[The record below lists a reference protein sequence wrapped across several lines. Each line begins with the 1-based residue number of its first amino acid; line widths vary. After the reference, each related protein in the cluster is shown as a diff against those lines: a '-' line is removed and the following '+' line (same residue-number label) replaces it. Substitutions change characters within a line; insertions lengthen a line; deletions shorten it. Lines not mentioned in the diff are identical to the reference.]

1 LPQET
6 PPRLPTRSL
15 GRGSGGL
22 VCPSCQGDA
31 FVERSSF
38 KTASE
43 PVLGAASNGVIIDLM
58 NCTRCGADMPAVRGR
73 RSYTLI
79 SDKKLS
85 AFLADL
91 EEAQRINNEM
101 QALVDK
107 MARRSQSLGAEIERC
122 RAQGEIMAMKERV
135 AALEAET
142 DGLEGRRARL
152 AEMLQSIAS
161 RIPAA

>member
-1 LPQET
+1 MPQET
-6 PPRLPTRSL
+6 SSKLPTRSL
-15 GRGSGGL
+15 GSGSL
-22 VCPSCQGDA
+22 LCPSCSGDS

-43 PVLGAASNGVIIDLM
+43 PVLGAASTSVTIDLM
-58 NCTRCGADMPAVRGR
+58 NCKRCGADMPAVRGR
-73 RSYTLI
+73 RNYTLI

-91 EEAQRINNEM
+91 EEAQRTNSEM
-101 QALVDK
+101 QELLDK
-107 MARRSQSLGAEIERC
+107 MAGRSRSLGAEIERC
-122 RAQGEIMAMKERV
+122 RQEGEISVMKTRV

-152 AEMLQSIAS
+152 AKTLESIAS
-161 RIPAA
+161 RMPAA

>member
-1 LPQET
+1 MSQEASS
-6 PPRLPTRSL
+6 RLPTRSL
-15 GRGSGGL
+15 GRGSAL
-22 VCPSCQGDA
+22 VCPSCQGVD

-43 PVLGAASNGVIIDLM
+43 PVLGAASTGVIIDLM
-58 NCTRCGADMPAVRGR
+58 NCKRCGADLPAVRGR

-79 SDKKLS
+79 SDKKLTG
-85 AFLADL
+85 FLADL
-91 EEAQRINNEM
+91 EEAQRINNEL

-107 MARRSQSLGAEIERC
+107 TARRSHALGAEIERC
-122 RAQGEIMAMKERV
+122 KAQGEIKVMKERV

-152 AEMLQSIAS
+152 AEVLESIAT
-161 RIPAA
+161 RMPAG